1 MQHWRK
7 CNRTSQQHGKG
18 KRYDTA
24 DLDDDE
30 TVNLIERTLFVST
43 KARLDRAFLLRA
55 AHWQVCW
62 NREKRGTESR
72 RNHHVECSL
81 T

>member
-1 MQHWRK
+1 M

-30 TVNLIERTLFVST
+30 TVNLIERTLFV
-43 KARLDRAFLLRA
+43 
-55 AHWQVCW
+55 
-62 NREKRGTESR
+62 
-72 RNHHVECSL
+72 
-81 T
+81 